1 MIRVPVLRRE
11 RQRRAVIRAHSSFGR
26 ITHRDR
32 YVDLGRR
39 LARQFHREGRSRSRF
54 AHRTARRRHHEARRF
69 IIGRRHR
76 NILGIKT
83 VITHRVTGAVVRI
96 QTDHIGLGSI

>member
-1 MIRVPVLRRE
+1 MVRVPVLRRE
-11 RQRRAVIRAHSSFGR
+11 RQRRAVIRAHSRLGR

-39 LARQFHREGRSRSRF
+39 LARQLHREGRRRSRF

-76 NILGIKT
+76 NILGIK
-83 VITHRVTGAVVRI
+83 
-96 QTDHIGLGSI
+96 